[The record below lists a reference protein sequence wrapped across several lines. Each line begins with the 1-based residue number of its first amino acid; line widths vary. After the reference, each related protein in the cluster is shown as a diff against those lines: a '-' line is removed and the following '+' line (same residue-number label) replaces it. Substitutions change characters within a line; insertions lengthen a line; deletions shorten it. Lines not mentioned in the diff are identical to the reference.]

1 MKSNRTR
8 LQPHGNLAG
17 SLNSRYRYRNVT
29 PVQLAEMPAPVAL
42 PQISPDQVV
51 VDILVSTLER
61 VQRSSSPEVAA
72 AAARYLSVFR

>member
-8 LQPHGNLAG
+8 LQPHGKVTA
-17 SLNSRYRYRNVT
+17 SLHSRYRYRNVT
-29 PVQLAEMPAPVAL
+29 PVQLSQMPAPVAL

-51 VDILVSTLER
+51 ADILISTLER
-61 VQRSSSPEVAA
+61 IQRSSSPEVSA